1 MSIQLQLGDSDFVC
15 TQSDNPMANDLVFET
30 NGTIISSVLSYDSV
44 ENSITINSAPSK
56 SYPRNQS
63 LNLRWNATTQQYDN
77 CLVLTVIT
85 DPADATIILTAAGYT
100 QIDNTIMVKSGTSVS
115 YTVSKAGYVTKT
127 GTIIVQ
133 ENQTIQF
140 KLLRNPSIYTVVG
153 TYTETLLPGRYR
165 VVCRG
170 GGGAGGNAGNSGT
183 YGAGG
188 DAGCGGKGNLSTN
201 TINVQT
207 TTSVDIIV
215 GRGGYSASNGGN
227 GGAGGSAGSHGG
239 AGGAGGGGGMP
250 SYVHIGNDY
259 YVANGGG
266 GGAGGGGGGETV
278 VFAAGTGAGGG
289 GGGGYYYYDTTN
301 NTVVNVAGK
310 NGANGGATGNGNAGI
325 AGNQTFSS
333 LSSGKGGDCALVNYG
348 GFTGGAGASGGGAGG
363 GGGAGYGAYF
373 EGGVIVG
380 AGGGGAGGD
389 TDAGGGQGGQGSWNA
404 GANGS
409 NYKTTPTS
417 TLSENQQYGIND
429 NYGLGGT
436 ASTGGWGGFVKI
448 EEIDPE

>member
-1 MSIQLQLGDSDFVC
+1 MFVNGQRKRLF
-15 TQSDNPMANDLVFET
+15 TYNPRVVVG
-30 NGTIISSVLSYDSV
+30 GTIKKVL
-44 ENSITINSAPSK
+44 E
-56 SYPRNQS
+56 
-63 LNLRWNATTQQYDN
+63 
-77 CLVLTVIT
+77 
-85 DPADATIILTAAGYT
+85 GYT
-100 QIDNTIMVKSGTSVS
+100 FINGVRHKLFGKWSFDHTEVYLVDSTESLPYGQYQI
-115 YTVSKAGYVTKT
+115 
-127 GTIIVQ
+127 
-133 ENQTIQF
+133 
-140 KLLRNPSIYTVVG
+140 
-153 TYTETLLPGRYR
+153 
-165 VVCRG
+165 VCRG
-170 GGGAGGNAGNSGT
+170 GGGAGGNDGNAGT

-207 TTSVDIIV
+207 TTSVDITV

-310 NGANGGATGNGNAGI
+310 NGANGDATGNGDDGI

-333 LSSGKGGDCALVNYG
+333 LSSGKGGDCSLINYG
-348 GFTGGAGASGGGAGG
+348 GFSGGVGASGGGASG

-389 TDAGGGQGGQGSWNA
+389 TDAGGGQGGQASWNA

-409 NYKTTPTS
+409 NYKKVPTDTTA
-417 TLSENQQYGIND
+417 ENQQYGVNA
-429 NYGLGGT
+429 NYGIGGT
-436 ASTGGWGGFVKI
+436 EYNNGSQGFVAI
-448 EEIDPE
+448 RRLS